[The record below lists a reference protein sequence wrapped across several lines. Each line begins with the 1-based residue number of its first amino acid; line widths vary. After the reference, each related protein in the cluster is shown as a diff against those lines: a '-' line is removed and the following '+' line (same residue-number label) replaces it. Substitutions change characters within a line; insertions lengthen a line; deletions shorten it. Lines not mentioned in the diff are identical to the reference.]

1 MKKQK
6 VEKKISAANIIINGL
21 IILFTLLIIFFACM
35 LVKETIPYVQSRKEY
50 DELQQ
55 FILPEEEVVKP
66 STVIVGNTGAGNGT
80 GAGETASDKVDET
93 GEGSGKESG
102 EKVMREATCPMTVD
116 FDALWKVNPDVKGW
130 IYLEALGITYPVVK
144 GETNDDYIY
153 TSVKGTANSGGSIFM
168 DYRNSDDFLDPH
180 TLIYGHN
187 MKDGSMFGKL
197 KKLYDQE
204 FVDEWDAP
212 LCFWIITPEGKYR
225 FDIFSIHT
233 VSASGDTYTL
243 FTGQG
248 DVVAEYINKMARQTG
263 VELPQRVY
271 NSEDK
276 VITLSTCTSGDEY
289 RLVVQGVLHVE

>member
-6 VEKKISAANIIINGL
+6 TNFILNGL
-21 IILFTLLIIFFACM
+21 IILFTLLIIFFVFM
-35 LVKETIPYVQSRKEY
+35 LIKETIPYVQSRKEY
-50 DELQQ
+50 NELQQ
-55 FILPEEEVVKP
+55 FILPEEEAVKP
-66 STVIVGNTGAGNGT
+66 GTIIVGNLGSSDGKGT
-80 GAGETASDKVDET
+80 GENSTDTTEETEDGAD
-93 GEGSGKESG
+93 

-116 FDALWKVNPDVKGW
+116 FNALWKINPDVKGW

-168 DYRNSDDFLDPH
+168 DYRNSDSFLDPH

-197 KKLYDQE
+197 KKLYDQD

-225 FDIFSIHT
+225 YDIFSIHT
-233 VSASGDTYTL
+233 VSATGETYTL

-248 DVVAEYINKMARQTG
+248 DVVADYINKMARQTG

-271 NSEDK
+271 NDEDK
-276 VITLSTCTSGDEY
+276 VITLSTCTSGDDY

>member
-1 MKKQK
+1 MKKQQDENK
-6 VEKKISAANIIINGL
+6 TSVANIILNIL
-21 IILFTLLIIFFACM
+21 IIIFTLLIIFFAYM
-35 LVKETIPYVQSRKEY
+35 LVKETIPYIESRKEY
-50 DELQQ
+50 DDLQQ
-55 FILPEEEVVKP
+55 FILPEEEVKP
-66 STVIVGNTGAGNGT
+66 STVIVGNIGADD
-80 GAGETASDKVDET
+80 GAADG
-93 GEGSGKESG
+93 ESG
-102 EKVMREATCPMTVD
+102 EKVMREAACNLKVD
-116 FDALWKVNPDVKGW
+116 FEALWKVNPDVKGW
-130 IYLEALGITYPVVK
+130 IYLEALGITYPIVK
-144 GETNDDYIY
+144 GDTNDDYIY
-153 TSVKGTANSGGSIFM
+153 TSVKGSANSGGSIFM
-168 DYRNSDDFLDPH
+168 DYRNSDDFMDPH

-197 KKLYDQE
+197 KKLYDQD

-212 LCFWIITPEGKYR
+212 LCFWIITPKGKYR

-233 VSASGDTYTL
+233 VSATGDAYTL

-263 VELPQRVY
+263 VELPQRAY

>member
-1 MKKQK
+1 MKQQK
-6 VEKKISAANIIINGL
+6 GKKKKSAANIMINSL
-21 IILFTLLIIFFACM
+21 IIIFTLLIIFFACM
-35 LVKETIPYVQSRKEY
+35 LVKETIPYIQSRKEY

-55 FILPEEEVVKP
+55 FILQEEAAVKP
-66 STVIVGNTGAGNGT
+66 STVIVGSTGAEGGVGT
-80 GAGETASDKVDET
+80 DENASDNTDKT
-93 GEGSGKESG
+93 GEESDEASG
-102 EKVMREATCPMTVD
+102 EKVMREATCSMTVD

-144 GETNDDYIY
+144 GETNDDYLY

-197 KKLYDQE
+197 KKLYDQK

-233 VSASGDTYTL
+233 VSATGDPHDL
-243 FTGQG
+243 ADCFFTA
-248 DVVAEYINKMARQTG
+248 V
-263 VELPQRVY
+263 
-271 NSEDK
+271 
-276 VITLSTCTSGDEY
+276 
-289 RLVVQGVLHVE
+289 

>member
-6 VEKKISAANIIINGL
+6 TNIILNGL
-21 IILFTLLIIFFACM
+21 IILFTLLIIFFVFM
-35 LVKETIPYVQSRKEY
+35 LIKETIPYVQSRKEY
-50 DELQQ
+50 KELQQ
-55 FILPEEEVVKP
+55 FILPEEEMVKP
-66 STVIVGNTGAGNGT
+66 ETIIVGNTDNFNKA
-80 GAGETASDKVDET
+80 
-93 GEGSGKESG
+93 ESKDNATDAAEATEESSE
-102 EKVMREATCPMTVD
+102 EKVMREATCSMTVD
-116 FDALWKVNPDVKGW
+116 FDALWKINPDVKGW
-130 IYLEALGITYPVVK
+130 IYLEALNITYPVVK

-168 DYRNSDDFLDPH
+168 DYRNSDSFLDPH

-197 KKLYDQE
+197 KKLYDQD

-225 FDIFSIHT
+225 YDIFSIHT
-233 VSASGDTYTL
+233 VSATGEAYTL
-243 FTGQG
+243 FMGQG

-271 NSEDK
+271 NDNDK
-276 VITLSTCTSGDEY
+276 VITLSTCTSGDDY

>member
-1 MKKQK
+1 MKKQRG
-6 VEKKISAANIIINGL
+6 EKKTSAANTMINIL
-21 IILFTLLIIFFACM
+21 IVIFTLLIIFFVYM
-35 LVKETIPYVQSRKEY
+35 LVKETIPYIESRKEY
-50 DELQQ
+50 NDLQQ
-55 FILPEEEVVKP
+55 FILDGEEVKP
-66 STVIVGNTGAGNGT
+66 STVIVGRPADGSGAGND
-80 GAGETASDKVDET
+80 AGKETE
-93 GEGSGKESG
+93 EESG
-102 EKVMREATCPMTVD
+102 EKVMREAACSLTVD
-116 FDALWKVNPDVKGW
+116 FESLWKVNPDVKGW
-130 IYLEALGITYPVVK
+130 IYLEALGITYPVVQ

-153 TSVKGTANSGGSIFM
+153 TSVKGSANSGGSIFM
-168 DYRNSDDFLDPH
+168 DFRNEDDFMDPH

-197 KKLYDQE
+197 KKLYDQD

-212 LCFWIITPEGKYR
+212 LCFWIITPEGKHR

-233 VSASGDTYTL
+233 VSATGDTYTL
-243 FTGQG
+243 FTSQG
-248 DVVAEYINKMARQTG
+248 DVVADYINTMARQTG

>member
-1 MKKQK
+1 MKKQRG
-6 VEKKISAANIIINGL
+6 EKKTSAANTMINIL
-21 IILFTLLIIFFACM
+21 IVIFTLLIIFFVYM
-35 LVKETIPYVQSRKEY
+35 LVKETIPYIESRKEY
-50 DELQQ
+50 NDLQQ
-55 FILPEEEVVKP
+55 FILDGEEVKP
-66 STVIVGNTGAGNGT
+66 STVIVGRPADGSGAGND
-80 GAGETASDKVDET
+80 AGKETE
-93 GEGSGKESG
+93 EESG
-102 EKVMREATCPMTVD
+102 EKVMREAACSLTVD
-116 FDALWKVNPDVKGW
+116 FESLWKVNPDVKGW
-130 IYLEALGITYPVVK
+130 IYLEALGITYPVVQ

-153 TSVKGTANSGGSIFM
+153 TSVKGSANSGGSIFM
-168 DYRNSDDFLDPH
+168 DFRNEDDFMDPH

-197 KKLYDQE
+197 KKLYDQD

-212 LCFWIITPEGKYR
+212 LCFWIITPEGTHR

-233 VSASGDTYTL
+233 VSATGDTYTL
-243 FTGQG
+243 FTSQG
-248 DVVAEYINKMARQTG
+248 DVVADYINTMARQTG

>member
-6 VEKKISAANIIINGL
+6 TNLVLNGL
-21 IILFTLLIIFFACM
+21 IILFTLLIIFFVFM
-35 LVKETIPYVQSRKEY
+35 LIKETIPYVQSRKEY
-50 DELQQ
+50 NELQQ
-55 FILPEEEVVKP
+55 FILPEEEAVKP
-66 STVIVGNTGAGNGT
+66 ETIIVGNTDN
-80 GAGETASDKVDET
+80 SDNA
-93 GEGSGKESG
+93 ESKDNATDAAEATEEDSE
-102 EKVMREATCPMTVD
+102 EKVMREATCSITVD
-116 FDALWKVNPDVKGW
+116 FDALWKINPDVKGW
-130 IYLEALGITYPVVK
+130 IYLEALNITYPVVK

-168 DYRNSDDFLDPH
+168 DYRNSDSFLDPH

-197 KKLYDQE
+197 KKLYDQD

-225 FDIFSIHT
+225 YDIFSIHT
-233 VSASGDTYTL
+233 VSATGEAYTL
-243 FTGQG
+243 FMGQG

-263 VELPQRVY
+263 VALPQRVY
-271 NSEDK
+271 NDNDK
-276 VITLSTCTSGDEY
+276 VITLSTCTSGDDY

>member
-6 VEKKISAANIIINGL
+6 TNFILNGL
-21 IILFTLLIIFFACM
+21 IILFTLLIIFFVFM
-35 LVKETIPYVQSRKEY
+35 LIKETIPYVQSRKEY
-50 DELQQ
+50 NELQQ
-55 FILPEEEVVKP
+55 FILPEEETVKP
-66 STVIVGNTGAGNGT
+66 ETIIVGNTDNSDNGEHGDNST
-80 GAGETASDKVDET
+80 DTGETTEESSD
-93 GEGSGKESG
+93 
-102 EKVMREATCPMTVD
+102 EKIMREATCPMTVD
-116 FDALWKVNPDVKGW
+116 FDALWKINPDVKGW
-130 IYLEALGITYPVVK
+130 IYLEALDITYPVVK

-168 DYRNSDDFLDPH
+168 DYRNSDSFLDPH

-197 KKLYDQE
+197 KKLYDQD

-225 FDIFSIHT
+225 YDIFSIHT
-233 VSASGDTYTL
+233 VSATGEAYTL
-243 FTGQG
+243 FMGQG

-263 VELPQRVY
+263 VALPQRVY
-271 NSEDK
+271 NDNDK

>member
-1 MKKQK
+1 MKNSNNKNK
-6 VEKKISAANIIINGL
+6 SSSSIILNSLIII
-21 IILFTLLIIFFACM
+21 FTLLIIFFVFM
-35 LVKETIPYVQSRKEY
+35 LIKETIPYVQSRKEY
-50 DELQQ
+50 NELQQ
-55 FILPEEEVVKP
+55 FILPEEETVKP
-66 STVIVGNTGAGNGT
+66 DTIIVGNLGAS
-80 GAGETASDKVDET
+80 EDKSEEENPKDTTEEQED
-93 GEGSGKESG
+93 GSG

-116 FDALWKVNPDVKGW
+116 FDALWKINPDVKGW
-130 IYLEALGITYPVVK
+130 IYLEALDITYPVVK

-168 DYRNSDDFLDPH
+168 DYRNSDSFLDPH

-197 KKLYDQE
+197 KKLYDQD

-212 LCFWIITPEGKYR
+212 LCFWIITPEAKYR
-225 FDIFSIHT
+225 YDIFSIHT
-233 VSASGDTYTL
+233 VSATGEAYTL

-248 DVVAEYINKMARQTG
+248 DVVAAYINKMARQTG

-271 NSEDK
+271 NEEDK
-276 VITLSTCTSGDEY
+276 VVTLSTCTSGDDY

>member
-1 MKKQK
+1 MKKQRG
-6 VEKKISAANIIINGL
+6 EKKTSAANTMINIL
-21 IILFTLLIIFFACM
+21 IVIFTLLIIFFVYM
-35 LVKETIPYVQSRKEY
+35 LVKETIPYIESRKEY
-50 DELQQ
+50 NDLQQ
-55 FILPEEEVVKP
+55 FILDGEEVKP
-66 STVIVGNTGAGNGT
+66 STVIVGRPADGSGAGND
-80 GAGETASDKVDET
+80 AGKETE
-93 GEGSGKESG
+93 EESG
-102 EKVMREATCPMTVD
+102 EKVMREAVCSLTVD
-116 FDALWKVNPDVKGW
+116 FESLWKVNPDVKGW
-130 IYLEALGITYPVVK
+130 IYLEALGITYPVVQ

-153 TSVKGTANSGGSIFM
+153 TSVKGSANSGGSIFM
-168 DYRNSDDFLDPH
+168 DFRNEDDFMDPH

-197 KKLYDQE
+197 KKLYDQD

-212 LCFWIITPEGKYR
+212 LCFWIITPEGTHR

-233 VSASGDTYTL
+233 VSATGDTYTL
-243 FTGQG
+243 FTSQG
-248 DVVAEYINKMARQTG
+248 DVVADYINTMARQTG

>member
-1 MKKQK
+1 MKKQRG
-6 VEKKISAANIIINGL
+6 EKKTSAANTMINIL
-21 IILFTLLIIFFACM
+21 IVIFTLLIIFFVYM
-35 LVKETIPYVQSRKEY
+35 LVKETIPYIESRKEY
-50 DELQQ
+50 NDLQQ
-55 FILPEEEVVKP
+55 FILDGEEVKP
-66 STVIVGNTGAGNGT
+66 STVIVGRPADGSGAGND
-80 GAGETASDKVDET
+80 AGKETE
-93 GEGSGKESG
+93 EESG
-102 EKVMREATCPMTVD
+102 EKVMREAACSLTVD
-116 FDALWKVNPDVKGW
+116 FESLWKVNPDVKGW
-130 IYLEALGITYPVVK
+130 IYLEALGITYPVVQ

-153 TSVKGTANSGGSIFM
+153 TSVKGSANSGGSIFM
-168 DYRNSDDFLDPH
+168 DFRNGDDFMDPH

-197 KKLYDQE
+197 KKLYDQD

-212 LCFWIITPEGKYR
+212 LCFWIITPEGKHR

-233 VSASGDTYTL
+233 VSATGDTYTL
-243 FTGQG
+243 FTSQG
-248 DVVAEYINKMARQTG
+248 DVVADYINTMARQTG